1 MQFWNAFPTCVTHP
15 ILVLRTS
22 YFVHQKLDNMPSS
35 ALPVELLIIV
45 CCHAIYF
52 GGAAGNPRDEE
63 TWALHP
69 FQRSHGLKQG
79 EHLTFLEHIEV
90 AFDTARR
97 SETQAAII
105 FSGGRTN
112 PHHANL
118 SEAKSYLDAA
128 SALKYDGCNQVLLE
142 ELATDSYQ
150 NLLFS
155 ILIFRKNFGF
165 YPSHVK
171 VVTHDFKSTRFRELH
186 AKALRW
192 PAERFEVIGINPPF
206 LGEPCADQPSICSS
220 SWF

>member
-1 MQFWNAFPTCVTHP
+1 M
-15 ILVLRTS
+15 S
-22 YFVHQKLDNMPSS
+22 
-35 ALPVELLIIV
+35 VELLIIV

-52 GGAAGNPRDEE
+52 GGPARNPRDEE

-79 EHLTFLEHIEV
+79 EHLTFLEHIEA
-90 AFDTARR
+90 AFDAARQ
-97 SETQAAII
+97 SNVQAAII

-112 PHHANL
+112 PDHANL
-118 SEAKSYLDAA
+118 SEARSYLDAT

-155 ILIFRKNFGF
+155 ILVFRKTFGL

-171 VVTHDFKSTRFRELH
+171 VVTHNFKSARFRELH
-186 AKALRW
+186 ANAVRW

-206 LGEPCADQPSICSS
+206 LGEPCADHHPIMLT